1 MFGEPTEKNSDAPL
15 IVGLGGTTR
24 EGSSTELALRYAL
37 KEAEQAGAR
46 TMLFNGEALMMPMFA
61 PEVPHRTAEAQAFI
75 AALRA
80 ADGIIIASPAYH
92 GSISGLV
99 KNALDY
105 TEDMRNDAAAYL
117 DGRAVGCIT
126 CAYGPQAAG
135 TTLVALRSI
144 VHALRGWADPAR
156 RRHQQRDLP
165 LLAGRRAER
174 NGHRRSVEDHG
185 HAGRQRRL
193 CHAGRACCS
202 QEAGPPRRGRM
213 KLCSAAA
220 AHSQSRAILPPSLS
234 RRQPWACAF
243 PMKVRN
249 TVKRATGCCSAKL
262 H

>member
-46 TMLFNGEALMMPMFA
+46 TMLFNGEALMMPMYA
-61 PEVPHRTAEAQAFI
+61 PEVPHRTGEAQAFI

-144 VHALRGWADPAR
+144 VHALRGWPTPLGVGINSATCRFSSEGEPSETAIADQLKIMATQVAKGAFAMR
-156 RRHQQRDLP
+156 
-165 LLAGRRAER
+165 AG
-174 NGHRRSVEDHG
+174 
-185 HAGRQRRL
+185 L
-193 CHAGRACCS
+193 
-202 QEAGPPRRGRM
+202 
-213 KLCSAAA
+213 AAA
-220 AHSQSRAILPPSLS
+220 RKPDRLVAVA
-234 RRQPWACAF
+234 
-243 PMKVRN
+243 
-249 TVKRATGCCSAKL
+249 
-262 H
+262 

>member
-37 KEAEQAGAR
+37 KEGEQAGAR
-46 TMLFNGEALMMPMFA
+46 TMLFNGEALMMPMYA

-105 TEDMRNDAAAYL
+105 TEDMRSDAAAYL

-144 VHALRGWADPAR
+144 VHALRGWPTPLGVGINSATCRFSPEGEPSETAIADQLRIMATQVAKGAFVMRAGLAAAR
-156 RRHQQRDLP
+156 RPD
-165 LLAGRRAER
+165 
-174 NGHRRSVEDHG
+174 
-185 HAGRQRRL
+185 RL
-193 CHAGRACCS
+193 VAVA
-202 QEAGPPRRGRM
+202 
-213 KLCSAAA
+213 
-220 AHSQSRAILPPSLS
+220 
-234 RRQPWACAF
+234 
-243 PMKVRN
+243 
-249 TVKRATGCCSAKL
+249 
-262 H
+262 

>member
-1 MFGEPTEKNSDAPL
+1 MFGEPTEKNSVAPL

-24 EGSSTELALRYAL
+24 DGSSTELALRYAL
-37 KEAEQAGAR
+37 NEAEQAGAR
-46 TMLFNGEALMMPMFA
+46 TMLFNGQALMMPMYA

-144 VHALRGWADPAR
+144 VHALRGWPTPLGVGINSATCRFSPEGEPSETAIADQLKIMATQVAKGAFAMR
-156 RRHQQRDLP
+156 
-165 LLAGRRAER
+165 AG
-174 NGHRRSVEDHG
+174 
-185 HAGRQRRL
+185 L
-193 CHAGRACCS
+193 
-202 QEAGPPRRGRM
+202 
-213 KLCSAAA
+213 AAA
-220 AHSQSRAILPPSLS
+220 RKPDRLIAVA
-234 RRQPWACAF
+234 
-243 PMKVRN
+243 
-249 TVKRATGCCSAKL
+249 
-262 H
+262 